1 MALYLQYCPGVSWF
15 YYLSFQELYNMVIFL
30 RIIFILSS
38 ALFSS
43 LFFIQKSIMAAL
55 IAGACAVLVALL
67 VIIVIEYIS
76 HSISSRV
83 LISAI
88 IGLFVGLS
96 MGHLIRIGFSTINL
110 GIVTSHADIIEPL
123 IYHIVGFAVMMFFV
137 INHED
142 FVILD
147 KIFPSDSEEN
157 KNAISYKILDTS
169 VIIDGR
175 ISDICDTGFLE
186 GILVIPN
193 FVLNELQMIADSA
206 DSIKRNR
213 GRRGLDILNKM
224 QKDQSIMVKISDVDF
239 PEIHEVDSKLVKLAK
254 VMRAKVITND
264 FNLNKVAEFHGV
276 SVLNINQLSNS
287 LKPIVLP
294 GEEMTVSL
302 IKEGKDPNQAIGYL
316 DDGTMVVVEN
326 GRRRLNNEVDVT
338 VTSVLQTTAGRM
350 IFTRLK
356 ED

>member
-1 MALYLQYCPGVSWF
+1 MLIIVF
-15 YYLSFQELYNMVIFL
+15 
-30 RIIFILSS
+30 RTIFIISS
-38 ALFSS
+38 VFFTVLFYAGSS
-43 LFFIQKSIMAAL
+43 LQVIVISGIIAAIL
-55 IAGACAVLVALL
+55 SLGI
-67 VIIVIEYIS
+67 IIVIEYMS
-76 HSISSRV
+76 HSFQPRQI
-83 LISAI
+83 LAAI
-88 IGLFVGLS
+88 LGLLFGLAIAHFLVAGVNS
-96 MGHLIRIGFSTINL
+96 FNL
-110 GIVTSHADIIEPL
+110 EIMQKYAGIIKPL
-123 IYHIVGFAVMMFFV
+123 IYHIGGFAAMMFFL
-137 INHED
+137 INNEEIS
-142 FVILD
+142 FLD
-147 KIFPSDSEEN
+147 RIVPVKEKDSDVQ
-157 KNAISYKILDTS
+157 IPYKILDTS

-175 ISDICDTGFLE
+175 IADICGTGFLE

-224 QKDQSIMVKISDVDF
+224 QKDQSIKVKISDMDF
-239 PEIHEVDSKLVKLAK
+239 KDIHEVDSKLVQLAK
-254 VMRAKVITND
+254 VMKAKVITND

-276 SVLNINQLSNS
+276 EVLNINELSNA

-294 GEEMTVSL
+294 GEEMKVHL
-302 IKEGKDPNQAIGYL
+302 IKEGKDSNQAIGYL

-326 GRRRLNNEVDVT
+326 GRRRINEEVEVT

>member
-1 MALYLQYCPGVSWF
+1 MLIIVFRTVFIVS
-15 YYLSFQELYNMVIFL
+15 SVIFTVL
-30 RIIFILSS
+30 FYAGSSLQTIIIAGILAAILS
-38 ALFSS
+38 LG
-43 LFFIQKSIMAAL
+43 I
-55 IAGACAVLVALL
+55 
-67 VIIVIEYIS
+67 IIVIEYMS
-76 HSISSRV
+76 HSFQPRQI
-83 LISAI
+83 LAAI
-88 IGLFVGLS
+88 LGLLFG
-96 MGHLIRIGFSTINL
+96 L
-110 GIVTSHADIIEPL
+110 GIAHLLVAGVNSFDLAIMQKYSGIIKPL
-123 IYHIVGFAVMMFFV
+123 IYHIGGFAAMMFFL
-137 INHED
+137 INNEEIS
-142 FVILD
+142 FLD
-147 KIFPSDSEEN
+147 KIVPVKESDSDVQ
-157 KNAISYKILDTS
+157 IPYKILDTS

-175 ISDICDTGFLE
+175 IADICDTGFLE

-224 QKDQSIMVKISDVDF
+224 QKDQSIKVKISDMDF
-239 PEIHEVDSKLVKLAK
+239 KDIQEVDSKLVQLAK
-254 VMRAKVITND
+254 VMKAKVITND

-276 SVLNINQLSNS
+276 EVLNINELSNA

-294 GEEMTVSL
+294 GEEMKVLL
-302 IKEGKDPNQAIGYL
+302 IKEGKDSNQAIGYL

-326 GRRRLNNEVDVT
+326 GRRRINEEVEVT

>member
-1 MALYLQYCPGVSWF
+1 MINIFRALFIFSTLIVSVF
-15 YYLSFQELYNMVIFL
+15 YYIDFSFQTI
-30 RIIFILSS
+30 
-38 ALFSS
+38 
-43 LFFIQKSIMAAL
+43 L
-55 IAGACAVLVALL
+55 IAGIISLAASF
-67 VIIVIEYIS
+67 VIIIVVEYVS
-76 HSISSRV
+76 HTFSSRM
-83 LISAI
+83 LLAAI
-88 IGLFVGLS
+88 LGFMLGLLL
-96 MGHLIRIGFSTINL
+96 GHLVVSALNVLPIPALKDQLSVL
-110 GIVTSHADIIEPL
+110 KAIV
-123 IYHIVGFAVMMFFV
+123 YHIVGFAVMMFFV

-142 FVILD
+142 ILFLE
-147 KIFPSDSEEN
+147 KIIPGKSEDEDGST
-157 KNAISYKILDTS
+157 ISYKILDTS

-175 ISDICDTGFLE
+175 ISDICDTGFIE

-224 QKDQSIMVKISDVDF
+224 QKDQSIMVKISDIDF
-239 PEIHEVDSKLVKLAK
+239 QDIPEVDAKLVKLAK
-254 VMRAKVITND
+254 VMKAKVITND

-276 SVLNINQLSNS
+276 DVLNINQLSNA

-294 GEEMTVSL
+294 GEDMNVAL

-326 GRRRLNNEVDVT
+326 GRKKMNSEVDVV

-350 IFTRLK
+350 IFARIK
-356 ED
+356 DD